1 MTKKTIIGQL
11 EVSVTDGENSGYPVY
26 FDIDEWKKQKLEPG
40 CWVKYTEKEDGSVV
54 IEKVNPC
61 DYCESGVI
69 KRELD

>member
-11 EVSVTDGENSGYPVY
+11 EVSVTDGKDTNVNIPL
-26 FDIDEWKKQKLEPG
+26 DIDNWEKLKLKPG
-40 CWVKYTEKEDGSVV
+40 NWVKYTEKEDGSIV

-61 DYCESGVI
+61 DYCENGVI

>member
-11 EVSVTDGENSGYPVY
+11 EISVTEGKDTSTHIF
-26 FDIDEWKKQKLEPG
+26 FDVDEWQKHSLEPG
-40 CWVKYTEKEDGSVV
+40 CWVKYTEKEDGSIV

-61 DYCESGVI
+61 DYCENGVI